1 MERRTD
7 DERILYGQVSTQAL
21 YAHAGQPSLLLEVV
35 AQRDV
40 AHFPVRRVKITQCAS
55 VFRIVTTLDTTRFR
69 VLGTLVLRCPVVYI
83 HLSATTGQHI
93 QVTVAV
99 VQRTDQLAS
108 ATEGGDNVQVEAFIG
123 HASAETSLEF
133 RFQADNLTVFGTNG
147 ASRLAAGITITGIF
161 HFDHTFIATRLQN
174 VQVLEI
180 GIITVP

>member
-1 MERRTD
+1 MLPYFGLSPLW
-7 DERILYGQVSTQAL
+7 IPPG
-21 YAHAGQPSLLLEVV
+21 
-35 AQRDV
+35 
-40 AHFPVRRVKITQCAS
+40 
-55 VFRIVTTLDTTRFR
+55 FR

-133 RFQADNLTVFGTNG
+133 RFQADNLTVFRTNG
-147 ASRLAAGITITGIF
+147 GVGLPLASRSPVYFTLIIPSLPPGSRMSKYWKSGSSLFHKPTFHSRRYSRWDVLQTSCSLYHLWSPEPVRSVCYGWQTG
-161 HFDHTFIATRLQN
+161 
-174 VQVLEI
+174 
-180 GIITVP
+180 